1 MRDPRHVVVV
11 SGHTV
16 LRAGIRHVLERTGDY
31 RVVAEASSLG
41 EAELRLGTVPDTTR
55 ILITDVQLDR
65 EWAFD
70 LIRAARRGE
79 RPLDVIVLTSCLN
92 GWNLRCALEA
102 GARGFLPEEAEG
114 SSLVE
119 ALRCVEDGGVY
130 LDPRLGLAA
139 VDAVRSR
146 GSVERLVSEERML
159 SHLAGGLSDRDI
171 SRVTGRSAKAI
182 NREISLLRRRL
193 GVSSRAAAVT
203 VALNRG
209 MLA

>member
-1 MRDPRHVVVV
+1 M
-11 SGHTV
+11 
-16 LRAGIRHVLERTGDY
+16 LRAGIRHVLERTGDHQ
-31 RVVAEASSLG
+31 VVAEASSLG

-55 ILITDVQLDR
+55 VLITDVQLHR

-70 LIRAARRGE
+70 LIRAARRRE
-79 RPLDVIVLTSCLN
+79 RPLDIVVLTSCLN
-92 GWNLRCALEA
+92 GWTLRCALEA
-102 GARGFLPEEAEG
+102 GARGFLPEEAES

-119 ALRCVEDGGVY
+119 ALRWVQDGRVY

-159 SHLAGGLSDRDI
+159 THLAGGLSDRDI
-171 SRVTGRSAKAI
+171 SRVTGRPAKAI
-182 NREISLLRRRL
+182 NREISLVRRRL